1 MKSIKL
7 KLVLVFCILL
17 VIVCAGLGISTY
29 TISSNALISNV
40 NSELTELSKQGA
52 SIVLTSL
59 NEQWTSL
66 EVFAQNDVIADPSI
80 PWNKKLTEM
89 QKEVKRTGAINIMI
103 ADSQGNTKSPDGK
116 DVSIKDREYFQKAI
130 KGERTVSDPI
140 EDKTSPGRM
149 IITYSVPI
157 KWQNNIVGIVFKV
170 ADGNSLSDITNKI
183 TFGKTGKAYMLNKSG
198 TTIANY
204 NKELVL
210 KGDNVFKNVEK
221 NPSLKDMSETVKE
234 IIKGET
240 GSGNY
245 EYNGET
251 KYIGYAPVKNTT
263 WFLAVTAAEND
274 ILGQLDT
281 VKATS
286 LIIGLI
292 ILIFG
297 AVVGLI
303 LSGLITKPITAI
315 TKSLKTIASGDFTEE
330 ISPALLKIKDETGS
344 LAKSLNT
351 MQQSIKNV
359 IYTVKKETEEVSKSV
374 ETEESSMSELL
385 SHIEEVSA
393 ITEELSAGMEQ
404 TAASAQEMNAVST
417 EIEKAIESIA
427 ERAQDGSNTA
437 NEISSRAKA
446 LKETAKESQKNAL
459 EIYKS
464 SGNSLNEAIQQS
476 HQVEQINTLSDAIM
490 QITSQTNLLALNA
503 AIEAA
508 RAGEAGKGFAVV
520 AEEIRKLAEDS
531 KNSVT
536 EIQRVTREVVNSVEN
551 LTTNSTKVLDFIN
564 NQVLKDYETLVNTS
578 EQYDNDSIVIDNI
591 VTDLSA
597 TTEELSSS
605 IQNMLKAIN
614 EITVATSEGAE
625 GTSQI
630 AQKDTIVSKKAFDV
644 LQYARE
650 TAQSTN
656 KLVDSISKFK
666 V

>member
-29 TISSNALISNV
+29 TISSNALVSNV

-66 EVFAQNDVIADPSI
+66 EVFAQNDIIADPSI
-80 PWNKKLTEM
+80 SWDKKLTEM

-103 ADSQGNTKSPDGK
+103 ADAQGNTKSPDGK
-116 DVSIKDREYFQKAI
+116 PVSIKEREYFQKAI
-130 KGERTVSDPI
+130 KGERAVSDPI

-149 IITYSVPI
+149 IITYAVPI
-157 KWQNNIVGIVFKV
+157 KWQNNIVGIIFKV

-183 TFGKTGKAYMLNKSG
+183 TFGETGKAYMINKDG

-210 KGDNVFKNVEK
+210 KADNASKNLAK
-221 NPSLKDMSETVKE
+221 NPALKDMVETQKE
-234 IIKGET
+234 IFKGKE
-240 GSGNY
+240 GSGSY
-245 EYNGET
+245 VYNGET
-251 KYIGYAPVKNTT
+251 KYIGYAPVKGVD
-263 WFLAVTAAEND
+263 WFLAVTASKSD
-274 ILGQLDT
+274 VLGKLDT
-281 VKATS
+281 VRT
-286 LIIGLI
+286 LII
-292 ILIFG
+292 ILGFVFLLLG
-297 AVVGLI
+297 VGVGLV
-303 LSGLITKPITAI
+303 LSGLIAKPIIAI
-315 TKSLKTIASGDFTEE
+315 TNSLKTIAAGDFTEE
-330 ISPALLKIKDETGS
+330 ISPNLLKTKDEIGS

-351 MQQSIKNV
+351 MQHSIKNV
-359 IYTVKKETEEVSKSV
+359 VYTVKNETAEVSKSV
-374 ETEESSMSELL
+374 EIEESSMSELL

-446 LKETAKESQKNAL
+446 LKEGAKASQQYAF

-520 AEEIRKLAEDS
+520 ADEIRKLAEDS

-551 LTTNSTKVLDFIN
+551 LTANSTKILDFIN
-564 NQVLKDYETLVNTS
+564 NQVLKDYETLVKTS
-578 EQYDNDSIVIDNI
+578 EMYDNDSIVIDNI

-630 AQKDTIVSKKAFDV
+630 AQKDTVVSKKAFDV
-644 LQYARE
+644 LQYARK
-650 TAQSTN
+650 TAQSTD

>member
-66 EVFAQNDVIADPSI
+66 EVLAQNDIIADPSI
-80 PWNKKLTEM
+80 PWDKKLTEM
-89 QKEVKRTGAINIMI
+89 QKEIKRTGAVNVMI

-116 DVSIKDREYFQKAI
+116 PVSIKDREYFQKAV
-130 KGERTVSDPI
+130 KGERAVSDPI
-140 EDKTSPGRM
+140 EDKTTPGRM
-149 IITYSVPI
+149 IITYAVPI

-221 NPSLKDMSETVKE
+221 NPSLKDMAETVKE

-359 IYTVKKETEEVSKSV
+359 IYAVKKETAEVSKSV

-446 LKETAKESQKNAL
+446 LKETAKASQKSAL

-520 AEEIRKLAEDS
+520 ADEIRKLAEDS

-536 EIQRVTREVVNSVEN
+536 EIQRVTKEVVNSVEN
-551 LTTNSTKVLDFIN
+551 LTVNSTKILDFIN

-650 TAQSTN
+650 TAQSTD

>member
-7 KLVLVFCILL
+7 KLVLVFSILL

-29 TISSNALISNV
+29 TISSNALVSNV

-52 SIVLTSL
+52 SIVLASL

-80 PWNKKLTEM
+80 PWDKKLSEM
-89 QKEVKRTGAINIMI
+89 QKEIKRTGDINVMI
-103 ADSQGNTKSPDGK
+103 ADTQGNTKSPDGK

-130 KGERTVSDPI
+130 KGERAVSDPI

-149 IITYSVPI
+149 IITYAVPI
-157 KWQNNIVGIVFKV
+157 KWQDNIVGIVFKV
-170 ADGNSLSDITNKI
+170 ADGNGLSEITNQI
-183 TFGKTGKAYMLNKSG
+183 TFGKTGKAYMINKDG

-210 KGDNVFKNVEK
+210 KADNASKNLAK
-221 NPSLKDMSETVKE
+221 DPSLKDMVETQKE
-234 IIKGET
+234 MLKGKE
-240 GSGNY
+240 GSGSY
-245 EYNGET
+245 VYNKET
-251 KYIGYAPVKNTT
+251 KHIGYAPVKNTN
-263 WFLAVTAAEND
+263 WFLAVTASKSD
-274 ILGQLDT
+274 VLGKLDT
-281 VKATS
+281 VRT
-286 LIIGLI
+286 LILILGLI
-292 ILIFG
+292 FLLLG
-297 AVVGLI
+297 TGVGLI

-330 ISPALLKIKDETGS
+330 ISPALLKTKDETGS

-351 MQQSIKNV
+351 MQQSIKSV
-359 IYTVKKETEEVSKSV
+359 IYAVKKETEEVSKSV
-374 ETEESSMSELL
+374 EVEENSMSELL
-385 SHIEEVSA
+385 SNIEEVSA

-446 LKETAKESQKNAL
+446 LKETAKASQKSAL

-520 AEEIRKLAEDS
+520 ADEIRKLAEDS

-551 LTTNSTKVLDFIN
+551 LTVNSTKILDFIN

-650 TAQSTN
+650 TAQSTE

>member
-17 VIVCAGLGISTY
+17 VLVCAGLGISTY

-80 PWNKKLTEM
+80 PWNKKLSEM
-89 QKEVKRTGAINIMI
+89 QKEIKRTGDINVMI
-103 ADSQGNTKSPDGK
+103 ADTQGNTKSPDGK

-130 KGERTVSDPI
+130 KGERAVSDPI

-297 AVVGLI
+297 AIVGLI

-446 LKETAKESQKNAL
+446 LKETAKASQKSAL

-520 AEEIRKLAEDS
+520 ADEIRKLAEDS

-536 EIQRVTREVVNSVEN
+536 EIQRVTKEVVNSVEN
-551 LTTNSTKVLDFIN
+551 LTVNSTKILDFIN

-650 TAQSTN
+650 TAQSTD

>member
-17 VIVCAGLGISTY
+17 VLVCAGLGISTY

-80 PWNKKLTEM
+80 PWNKKLSEM
-89 QKEVKRTGAINIMI
+89 QKEIKRTGDINVMI
-103 ADSQGNTKSPDGK
+103 ADAQGNTKSPDGK

-130 KGERTVSDPI
+130 KGERAVSDPI

-359 IYTVKKETEEVSKSV
+359 IYAVKKETAEVSKSV

-446 LKETAKESQKNAL
+446 LKETAKASQKSAL

-520 AEEIRKLAEDS
+520 ADEIRKLAEDS

-536 EIQRVTREVVNSVEN
+536 EIQRVTKEVVNSVEN
-551 LTTNSTKVLDFIN
+551 LTVNSTKILDFIN

-650 TAQSTN
+650 TAQSTD

>member
-17 VIVCAGLGISTY
+17 VLVCAGLGISTY

-80 PWNKKLTEM
+80 PWNKKLSEM
-89 QKEVKRTGAINIMI
+89 QKEIKRTGDINVMI
-103 ADSQGNTKSPDGK
+103 ADTQGNTKSPDGK

-130 KGERTVSDPI
+130 KGERAVSDPI

-297 AVVGLI
+297 AIVGLI

-446 LKETAKESQKNAL
+446 LKETAKASQKSAL

-520 AEEIRKLAEDS
+520 ADEIRKLAEDS

-536 EIQRVTREVVNSVEN
+536 EIQRVTKEVVNSVEN
-551 LTTNSTKVLDFIN
+551 LTVNSTNILDFIN

-650 TAQSTN
+650 TAQSTD

>member
-29 TISSNALISNV
+29 SISSNALVSNV
-40 NSELTELSKQGA
+40 NSELTELSKQGS
-52 SIVLTSL
+52 SIVLKSL
-59 NEQWTSL
+59 NEQWTAL
-66 EVFAQNDVIADPSI
+66 DAIAQNDIIADPSV
-80 PWNKKLTEM
+80 PWDQKVALL
-89 QKEVKRTGAINIMI
+89 QKEVKRSGAVNVTL
-103 ADSQGNTKSPDGK
+103 ADAQGNTKSPDGK
-116 DVSIKDREYFQKAI
+116 PVSIKDRGYFQKAV
-130 KGERTVSDPI
+130 KGEPAVSDPI

-149 IITYSVPI
+149 IITYAVPI
-157 KWQNNIVGIVFKV
+157 KWQNNIVGVLFKV
-170 ADGNSLSDITNKI
+170 ADGNSLSEITNQI
-183 TFGKTGKAYMLNKSG
+183 TFGKTGKAYMINKDG

-210 KGDNVFKNVEK
+210 KGDNASKNLAK
-221 NPSLKDMSETVKE
+221 DPSLKSMVETQKE
-234 IIKGET
+234 ILKGKE
-240 GSGNY
+240 GSDSY
-245 EYNGET
+245 VYNGET
-251 KYIGYAPVKNTT
+251 KYIGYAPVKGAD
-263 WFLAVTAAEND
+263 WFLAVTASKSD
-274 ILGQLDT
+274 VLGKLDTLGTLSLILGF
-281 VKATS
+281 VF
-286 LIIGLI
+286 LIL
-292 ILIFG
+292 G
-297 AVVGLI
+297 AGVGLI
-303 LSGLITKPITAI
+303 LSGFIAKPIKAVTN
-315 TKSLKTIASGDFTEE
+315 SLKTIALGDFTEE
-330 ISPALLKIKDETGS
+330 ISPSLLRTKDEIGS
-344 LAKSLNT
+344 LARSLSA
-351 MQQSIKNV
+351 MQQSIKDV
-359 IYTVKKETEEVSKSV
+359 VYTVKNETAEVSKSV
-374 ETEESSMSELL
+374 IVEENSMSELL
-385 SHIEEVSA
+385 SNIEEVSA

-446 LKETAKESQKNAL
+446 LKEGAKASQQYAF

-520 AEEIRKLAEDS
+520 ADEIRKLAEDS

-551 LTTNSTKVLDFIN
+551 LTENSTRILDFIN
-564 NQVLKDYETLVNTS
+564 NQVLKDYETLVRTS
-578 EQYDNDSIVIDNI
+578 EMYDNDSIVIDNI

-597 TTEELSSS
+597 TTEELTSS

-614 EITVATSEGAE
+614 EITVATGEGAE
-625 GTSQI
+625 GASQI
-630 AQKDTIVSKKAFDV
+630 AQKDTVVNKKAFDV
-644 LQYARE
+644 LQYTKK
-650 TAQSTN
+650 TAQSSD
-656 KLVDSISKFK
+656 KLVESISKFK

>member
-66 EVFAQNDVIADPSI
+66 EVLAQNDIIADPSI
-80 PWNKKLTEM
+80 PWDKKLTEM
-89 QKEVKRTGAINIMI
+89 QKEIKRTGAVNVMI

-116 DVSIKDREYFQKAI
+116 PVSIKDREYFQKAV
-130 KGERTVSDPI
+130 KGERAVSDPI
-140 EDKTSPGRM
+140 EDKTTPGRM
-149 IITYSVPI
+149 IITYAVPI

-359 IYTVKKETEEVSKSV
+359 IYAVKKETAEVSKSV

-446 LKETAKESQKNAL
+446 LKETAKASQKSAL

-520 AEEIRKLAEDS
+520 ADEIRKLAEDS

-536 EIQRVTREVVNSVEN
+536 EIQRVTKEVVNSVEN
-551 LTTNSTKVLDFIN
+551 LTVNSTKILDFIN

-650 TAQSTN
+650 TAQSTD